1 MNERKIPVP
10 LLFSRKFY
18 YMVLNRREKARYKT
32 LSTFIE
38 DELLSK
44 FEMDDQEVKEG

>member
-1 MNERKIPVP
+1 MKERKISVP
-10 LLFSRKFY
+10 LLFSHHFY
-18 YMVLNRREKARYKT
+18 HIVLNRREKAKYKT

-38 DELLSK
+38 DQLLDK